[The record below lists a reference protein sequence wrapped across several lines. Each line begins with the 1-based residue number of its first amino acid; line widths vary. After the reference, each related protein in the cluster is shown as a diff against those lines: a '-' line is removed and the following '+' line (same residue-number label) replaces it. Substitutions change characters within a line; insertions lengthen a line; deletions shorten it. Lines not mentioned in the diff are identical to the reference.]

1 MSSLTAC
8 VHSTTGTAPRGISDY
23 CLIAKPITFS
33 EKHGTDAED
42 VNNKFD
48 TTDTVKQVRDHDLK
62 YDATCPK

>member
-8 VHSTTGTAPRGISDY
+8 AHDTTGTAPRAISEY

-33 EKHGTDAED
+33 EKHQGDVED

-48 TTDTVKQVRDHDLK
+48 TDDTVKQVRDHDLK
-62 YDATCPK
+62 FDATCPH